1 LIPEYCSKPVITK
14 TDQLKQA
21 GLYPF
26 FRAIE
31 SSQASSVT
39 VDGREQIMIG
49 SNNYLGMT
57 HHPYVQEQ
65 TIKAIEQYGT
75 GCTGS
80 RVLNGNLEIHQEL
93 EERLARFIGHESALL
108 FSTGMQVNLGALSVI
123 TGPRDCMI
131 FDSENHASILDASR
145 LNLGATFKYRHNNME
160 SLEQVLIDNV
170 ERFNHTLIVA
180 DGVFSMTGD
189 VVNLPEMNRLAK
201 KYGAMIYID
210 DAHGLGV
217 LGESG
222 RGTLNHFGL
231 VDQVEFTMGTFSKSF
246 ASVGGFVS
254 GSRDAINYIRHSAR
268 SFIFSAAPP
277 PSTVATVS
285 AVLDLLTNDPSIV
298 QSLWDNVAFM
308 RQGFRQLG
316 FYCYD
321 SNTPILPIFVGDELK
336 SMQITNFLAEHGV
349 FATPVISPAVPREE
363 SLIRTSYMAT
373 HKQSDLER
381 VLDVFSLIKQNF
393 DLPNHYYH

>member
-1 LIPEYCSKPVITK
+1 LTPKYCSKPVITK
-14 TDQLKQA
+14 TDQLKRA

-26 FRAIE
+26 FRAIQ

-39 VDGREQIMIG
+39 VNGQQQIMIG

-57 HHPYVQEQ
+57 HHPYVQEAA
-65 TIKAIEQYGT
+65 IKAIERYGT

-93 EERLARFIGHESALL
+93 EERLARFVGHQSALL

-131 FDSENHASILDASR
+131 FDSENHASILDAAR

-160 SLEQVLIDNV
+160 SLEQVLSDNV
-170 ERFNHTLIVA
+170 GRFNHCLIVA

-189 VVNLPEMNRLAK
+189 VVNLPEINRLAK

-222 RGTLNHFGL
+222 KGTLNHFGL
-231 VDQVEFTMGTFSKSF
+231 ADQIDFTMGTFSKSF
-246 ASVGGFVS
+246 ASIGGFVS
-254 GSRDAINYIRHSAR
+254 GSEDAINYIRHSAR

-277 PSTVATVS
+277 PTAVATVS
-285 AVLDLLTNDPSIV
+285 AVLDLLMSDPSII

-308 RQGFRQLG
+308 RQGFKQLG

-321 SNTPILPIFVGDELK
+321 SNTPILPIFIGDELR
-336 SMQITNFLAEHGV
+336 SMEITNYLAEQGV
-349 FATPVISPAVPREE
+349 FATPVISPAVPKDE

-373 HKQSDLER
+373 HKRSELER
-381 VLDVFSLIKQNF
+381 VLDVFAKVKSKFTLQSLSQ
-393 DLPNHYYH
+393 

>member
-1 LIPEYCSKPVITK
+1 MTPKYCSKPVITK
-14 TDQLKQA
+14 TDQLKRA

-26 FRAIE
+26 FRAIQ

-39 VDGREQIMIG
+39 VNGQQQIMIG

-57 HHPYVQEQ
+57 HHPYVQEAA
-65 TIKAIEQYGT
+65 IKAIERYGT

-93 EERLARFIGHESALL
+93 EERLARFVGHQSALL

-131 FDSENHASILDASR
+131 FDSENHASILDAAR

-160 SLEQVLIDNV
+160 SLEQVLSDNV
-170 ERFNHTLIVA
+170 GRFNHCLIVA

-189 VVNLPEMNRLAK
+189 VVNLPEINRLAK

-222 RGTLNHFGL
+222 KGTLNHFGL
-231 VDQVEFTMGTFSKSF
+231 ADQIDFTMGTFSKSF
-246 ASVGGFVS
+246 ASIGGFVS
-254 GSRDAINYIRHSAR
+254 GSEDAINYIRHSAR

-277 PSTVATVS
+277 PTAVATVS
-285 AVLDLLTNDPSIV
+285 AVLDLLMSDPSII

-308 RQGFRQLG
+308 RQGFKQLG

-321 SNTPILPIFVGDELK
+321 SNTPILPIFIGDELR
-336 SMQITNFLAEHGV
+336 SMEITNYLAEQGV
-349 FATPVISPAVPREE
+349 FATPVISPAVPKDE

-373 HKQSDLER
+373 HKRSELER
-381 VLDVFSLIKQNF
+381 VLDVFAKVKSKFTLQSLSQ
-393 DLPNHYYH
+393 